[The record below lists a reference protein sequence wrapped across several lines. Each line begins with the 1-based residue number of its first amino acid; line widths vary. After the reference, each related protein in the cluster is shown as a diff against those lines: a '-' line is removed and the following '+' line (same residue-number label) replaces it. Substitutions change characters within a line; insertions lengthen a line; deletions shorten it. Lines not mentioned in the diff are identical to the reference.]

1 MALRLKESEM
11 QDLTVRLLFLK
22 KKSVQNAREKC

>member
-11 QDLTVRLLFLK
+11 QDLTVRLLFFK